1 MAVINTNIVSSWA
14 MASLGQVARE
24 SFKNTQRLSTGSAIN
39 SAADNASGLSIT
51 HQMTSQIRGLDV
63 AWRNIGDG
71 LVLGAQL
78 SRLTHAGDNVSTMR
92 ISQTASRSRIL
103 DSDYAKEASDLVRL
117 RIIQDAATSELA
129 QDYVNQR
136 SVLDLL
142 K

>member
-1 MAVINTNIVSSWA
+1 MAVIDTNIASSWA

>member
-1 MAVINTNIVSSWA
+1 